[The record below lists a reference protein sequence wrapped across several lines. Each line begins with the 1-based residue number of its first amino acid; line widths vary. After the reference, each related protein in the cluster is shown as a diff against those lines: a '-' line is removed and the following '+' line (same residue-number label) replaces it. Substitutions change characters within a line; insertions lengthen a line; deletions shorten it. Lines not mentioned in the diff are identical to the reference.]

1 MDIERLFL
9 RRLNIDPKLVYFH
22 SNDSKKKYKI
32 VTIILLSSFE
42 KSLKKKK
49 KKSLSTIHVLIN
61 STLNR
66 TQDFQ
71 SKKIYGIWDS
81 WEINCRLLKQ
91 IRIRWC
97 PEMLL
102 ESSDWIRNQFRKTL
116 MMPSVVYSRVVCLL
130 IRVLSV

>member
-22 SNDSKKKYKI
+22 SNNSKKDI
-32 VTIILLSSFE
+32 RSSQSYCFQA
-42 KSLKKKK
+42 LKNLKRNN
-49 KKSLSTIHVLIN
+49 KKSLTIHVLIN

-130 IRVLSV
+130 ILVLSV